1 MMYLLHFYVCMHF
14 IMYVFILFF
23 GVLLFVGESEPV
35 ESKVSEIE
43 IVIKKTTAG
52 LGLSIA
58 GGVGSTPY
66 KGNDEVC

>member
-1 MMYLLHFYVCMHF
+1 M
-14 IMYVFILFF
+14 
-23 GVLLFVGESEPV
+23 
-35 ESKVSEIE
+35 E

-66 KGNDEVC
+66 KGDDEVCKM

>member
-1 MMYLLHFYVCMHF
+1 MYF
-14 IMYVFILFF
+14 IRYIFFLFF
-23 GVLLFVGESEPV
+23 GVLLFVGESKPV
-35 ESKVSEIE
+35 ESKVSEME

-66 KGNDEVC
+66 KGNDEVCKKQIV